1 MRIRTSAAVA
11 LALAGGLCTAISP
24 FAQAAGTE
32 SVDLTITGTI
42 SLGACIPVFDN
53 GGTVDYG
60 KISSAALTTGAPT
73 DLGPKSTNL
82 TVTCDAPRSVGLTI
96 TDNAAASV
104 VPTALGAVPAGKGF
118 GLGQTAGNVNLG
130 AYSIGVKS
138 VTLDGTAGDVITS
151 ADNTTWTAAPT
162 DGLASNAAGTTWSA
176 ATAGTDTATAPAT
189 TFVYG
194 IDVNAALQDAA
205 TLAISAE
212 TPLAGSAT
220 FTLVYL

>member
-11 LALAGGLCTAISP
+11 LALAGGFCTAISP
-24 FAQAAGTE
+24 LAQAAGTG

-42 SLGACIPVFDN
+42 SLGACTPVFDD

-60 KISSAALTTGAPT
+60 NISSATLVTGSTT
-73 DLGPKSTNL
+73 DLGIKSTNL
-82 TVTCDAPRSVGLTI
+82 TVTCDAARSVGFTI
-96 TDNAAASV
+96 TDNAAASA
-104 VPTALGAVPAGKGF
+104 VPTALGAVPAGNGF
-118 GLGQTAGNVNLG
+118 GLGQTAGSVNLG
-130 AYSIGVKS
+130 AYSIRMKT
-138 VTLDGTAGDVITS
+138 VTLDGTQGDVIAS
-151 ADNTTWTAAPT
+151 SDNTTWAAAPGS
-162 DGLASNAAGTTWSA
+162 GLASPAVGTIWSA
-176 ATAGTDTATAPAT
+176 ATLGADTATAPAT

-194 IDVNAALQDAA
+194 IDVNAVLQDAA